1 MAICANRTVIIT
13 GAGGG
18 LGRAYAL
25 AFAGQ
30 GANVVVNDIRREA
43 AEDVVA
49 EIREAGG
56 QAIANADDIT
66 TTATAQHIV
75 DAALAAFGEVHV
87 LVNNAGIL
95 RDRMFISLS
104 EDDWDAVMRVHL
116 KGHFCLANILGKRW
130 RDLAK
135 AGQPVAARIIN
146 TSSGAGLQ
154 GSVGQ
159 SNYSAAKGGIAALTL
174 VQAAEL
180 ARYGVTVNALAPAAR
195 TSMTESA
202 MPDVVKKPDDGGFD
216 AWAPENVA
224 PLVVWLGSSL
234 SSHVTGQI
242 IESQGGRLSLGDGW
256 RTGVTRDK
264 GAQWQPEEVGVAMAQ
279 ILAEA
284 PARSGSGVADTNA
297 PVGAGLPAM
306 LATRCS

>member
-1 MAICANRTVIIT
+1 MPICNGRTVIIT

-25 AFAGQ
+25 AFAAE
-30 GANVVVNDIRREA
+30 GANVVINDIRAEA
-43 AEDVVA
+43 AADVAGEIVA
-49 EIREAGG
+49 SGG
-56 QAIANADDIT
+56 RAIANSDDIT
-66 TTATAQHIV
+66 TLDSAQRIV
-75 DAALAAFGEVHV
+75 DAALAVFGEVHV
-87 LVNNAGIL
+87 LVNNAGVL

-104 EDDWDAVMRVHL
+104 EEDWDLVMRVHL
-116 KGHFCLANILGKRW
+116 KGHYCLANILGRRW

-135 AGQPVAARIIN
+135 AGTPVAARIIN

-154 GSVGQ
+154 GSIGQ

-180 ARYGVTVNALAPAAR
+180 ARYGVTANALAPAAR
-195 TSMTESA
+195 TAMTESA
-202 MPDVVKKPDDGGFD
+202 MPDVVKRPEDGSFD

-224 PLVVWLGSSL
+224 PLVVWLGSEL
-234 SSHVTGQI
+234 SWEVTGQVF
-242 IESQGGRLSLGDGW
+242 ESQGGRISLGDGW

-264 GAQWQPEEVGVAMAQ
+264 GALWRVEEVGEAVSA

-284 PARSGSGVADTNA
+284 PQAQKVWGS
-297 PVGAGLPAM
+297 
-306 LATRCS
+306 

>member
-1 MAICANRTVIIT
+1 MAICNGRTVIIT

-25 AFAGQ
+25 AFAAE
-30 GANVVVNDIRREA
+30 GANVVINDIRAEA
-43 AEDVVA
+43 AQDVA
-49 EIREAGG
+49 GEIVGNGG
-56 QAIANADDIT
+56 RAIANSDDIT
-66 TTATAQHIV
+66 SLDSAQRIV

-87 LVNNAGIL
+87 LVNNAGVL

-104 EDDWDAVMRVHL
+104 EEDWDLVMRVHL
-116 KGHFCLANILGKRW
+116 KGHYCLANILGRRW

-135 AGQPVAARIIN
+135 AGTPVAARIIN

-154 GSVGQ
+154 GSIGQ

-180 ARYGVTVNALAPAAR
+180 ARYGVTANALAPAAR
-195 TSMTESA
+195 TAMTESA
-202 MPDVVKKPDDGGFD
+202 MPDVVRKPDDGSFD

-224 PLVVWLGSSL
+224 PLVVWLGSEQSA
-234 SSHVTGQI
+234 HVSGQVF
-242 IESQGGRLSLGDGW
+242 ESQGGRISLGDGW

-264 GAQWQPEEVGVAMAQ
+264 GALWRVDEVGSAVNA

-284 PARSGSGVADTNA
+284 PKAQKVWGS
-297 PVGAGLPAM
+297 
-306 LATRCS
+306 

>member
-1 MAICANRTVIIT
+1 MAICAGRTVIIT

-25 AFAGQ
+25 AFAAE
-30 GANVVVNDIRREA
+30 GANVVVNDIRQA
-43 AEDVVA
+43 AADDVA
-49 EIREAGG
+49 GEIRAAGG

-66 TTATAQHIV
+66 RLESAQRIV

-95 RDRMFISLS
+95 RDRMFLSLS
-104 EDDWDAVMRVHL
+104 EEDWDLVMQVHL
-116 KGHFCLANILGKRW
+116 KGHFCLANILARRW
-130 RDLAK
+130 RDQAK
-135 AGQPVAARIIN
+135 AGQPVDARIIN

-159 SNYSAAKGGIAALTL
+159 SNYSAAKGGVAALTL

-180 ARYGVTVNALAPAAR
+180 ARYGITANALAPAAR

-202 MPDVVKKPDDGGFD
+202 MAEVVKKPEDGSFD
-216 AWAPENVA
+216 LWAAENVA
-224 PLVVWLGSSL
+224 PLVVWLGSAQSR
-234 SSHVTGQI
+234 HVTGQVF
-242 IESQGGRLSLGDGW
+242 ESQGGRISLGDGW

-264 GAQWQPEEVGVAMAQ
+264 GARWLPEEIGAAVDA

-284 PARSGSGVADTNA
+284 PKAQKVWGT
-297 PVGAGLPAM
+297 
-306 LATRCS
+306 